1 MPAFKQLVSINF
13 QGNVILFGRRA
24 DGQDEDIYYNVLGQ
38 GTQDDQP
45 RLDWTG
51 FSRIEFTQQV
61 RQVGMSI
68 ITLAQDGSTLM
79 PSAAPFRVVTD
90 QKFISIVQQSLKGTL
105 YVNRFRLLKASS
117 GANQKTVSYTLAP
130 AWEVRFARSGKEDVP
145 ADAADVQDFVAPGGT
160 PFREPALELS
170 MIDGVADGAFD
181 VALLPMAGGTG
192 FAWQFVAAT
201 AATSELRF
209 YNFPA
214 TEDGLFAVAGKPIGA
229 DYEIL
234 PDARATIVLPGS
246 SAALPLAGAP
256 RLAVYVKHEKVVQ
269 PDGTSIGVKRAA
281 RAMLMTPVMNGQAK
295 ATAAIDAAIG
305 TAGTLARIDGAVMAA
320 AIVPAEFDLT
330 FAAGASLA
338 LAAGTASP
346 NPLALAGPFGFHFL
360 IRPDALADGVQVIGG
375 DGTAPPER
383 AAPYVRIVDGDRLE
397 IGFGTGSAAVA
408 CRTLHPAVPPGVW
421 TDVAIDYR
429 GAGDAPFSV
438 RINDAAVAVTACSAP
453 AEPCGTPVAAIG
465 APANGFAGALNLV
478 AISAAGTPILNLPCD
493 SVDYR
498 ATPPVTPNTAPSG
511 LVATVFGAVNTPSTS
526 PVNVDMSGTFH
537 IDADGLTYYAGLAS
551 FIAPASDACLIDG
564 ADGLLHYYFR
574 DAQGAF
580 AVAQFAADAA
590 RATFAAAW
598 STDWAATPA
607 ALAEPGNDGAVRY
620 FGWPAADW
628 ARVSARVLR
637 APDATQ
643 SGFLNFVAQRVGTYM
658 NGTAITIAPS
668 PVSPLLCDVT
678 AAAPDDV
685 GTESW
690 HGLPRSIDALARI
703 WNGAGSNSPD
713 AQDVIDG
720 RQPYFDY
727 AGTNPSVLCPTM
739 AADSGSYFQ
748 FVSVPQLPIG
758 LAAVTV
764 AAGTAAGLVDI
775 DIEIAPPANWPGSEP
790 VRQHWPN
797 VPAAPRSLAD
807 VFAGRA
813 TRYDYSEASTPG
825 TRAYGLELTTA
836 RSDDQLPFLTL
847 FVKDALTPFTIAI
860 ADGSSPQL
868 CTVSICGFTLQ
879 DVDRRQDRFAEIL
892 NGTSRSYPY
901 PDGYV
906 ATVAGAVFA
915 LQNGIAADLVNRT
928 LPPAEAGALAYAGL
942 IRVLFIGSTYD
953 ASGIAPLPRTAA
965 SPFQQARLRFNGA
978 ETPLTGSLLFST
990 VAPDRPTDGR
1000 VGRVADTSG
1009 FSDGKAPMVAPGVNG
1024 GWLPVAPSFSL
1035 ALNGS
1040 GKTNQVSF
1048 NIAKSFMPSEALA
1061 ISGDLTAECWLNPV
1075 PATGRP
1081 HARALSYN
1089 VVGTADDAGLPLA
1102 WMVGSLRGPALVL
1115 GASTSL
1121 TRGYN
1126 FAPPALTLQIYV
1138 KLPSSGAKGRLL
1150 TVTEVRGPSQYAVL
1164 SIDAYGKARFAFLD
1178 NAAAVTTAAP
1188 LPTGKWVCLTA
1199 SIAAAGAG
1207 QVTLAL
1213 YVDDGAPVVTTAATG
1228 FTGSLGQLTVGAVTN
1243 DSVAASVNGVAFW
1256 QRALAADEV
1265 RQSVLQGFPDNDP
1278 QLGIRWNLTEGAG
1291 TTIVN
1296 AAATGA
1302 EFDTSVINA
1311 PANPWDAAGAFDVAY
1326 AGRDGLVLASN
1337 RIVRGWTHVALASR
1351 QGRAIALA
1359 GDAHGTIADG
1369 APFNPGDSL
1378 GIEAWVAPGQV
1389 NNRQMIVEK
1398 PGSYALFVDTL
1409 GQLVFQV
1416 TLSMPASAYDRTPI
1430 PFVHEIKTPIPAGRT
1445 SYVAVNFTTGAVD
1458 QASGSS
1464 QYVQPRYC
1472 VMSAVFVNGTKAA
1485 EKNKLDYPN
1494 PITVENRSSA
1504 FFLGMSEDRT
1514 FDYEGLISHVRI
1526 WSRPLGQ
1533 DEIAGVYAFRGLPA
1547 NRDGLVAG
1555 WDFAETSG
1563 TVAADI
1569 TGQHDLSLT
1578 SNQLWRI
1585 WQDVAQASIHVDG
1598 SPSLP
1603 RRLQPGDVGGYGDL
1617 QFTIGGVVS
1626 GGALAEPFAGE
1637 IDDVRLFATLL
1648 TGQQIAASMNRPLT
1662 GREPALAGYWSVNV
1676 GSGGTLF
1683 DDTGR
1688 GNNGALQPPATPP
1701 VWRSSSAPIQNEA
1714 ELVVNAIGGRPG
1726 YQVAAIAD
1734 QPAVTEFAS
1743 AEIDA
1748 YGQLYSVM
1756 KRGYFCLT
1764 AAGTKQLDTDFK
1776 VGDLDTVYV
1785 GQVQTR
1791 PVIIGYIEGGP
1802 PLPSEN
1808 QTLAFWSGADGG
1820 PTAEYATASSVAYA
1834 ESNSVVRTFSGA
1846 QSSTFEGE
1854 FNLKGGL
1861 YQKSKTAVSV
1871 GVGAESETQL
1881 LETVIKVGLKTALSG
1896 DLGRTD
1902 EVEQSH
1908 SSDVRLTTSM
1918 TPAGQWEP
1926 ADAILN
1932 PQVGRRYIQNN
1943 TGLALVKS
1951 ATADLYM
1958 LALKG
1963 TQTPVSYV
1971 TVPNTTIPID
1981 TNLIDFQINPR
1992 YVKNGTLDG
2001 KVGLVND
2008 PAYPN
2013 ADNERGSYF
2022 KPLEAY
2028 NTKRR
2033 IERQEQQLAS
2043 YYAQFDVDR
2052 YRAINS
2058 LAALKERLSEAGA
2071 YDFGRGINQR
2081 SIYCNYVWS
2090 AVGGFHREEHSIAN
2104 SYSETYSGASSLR
2117 FQGGFEI
2124 IADIGTPFGGYYVE
2138 ADAMLGNAWTMTAT
2152 RAEAR
2157 SNGFELNCTVTPTE
2171 FLPAPII
2178 EQEADG
2184 QIVFKGYGANP
2195 APGKVDTY
2203 RFMTFLL
2210 APAPENFAALGQ
2222 VVDSNWLANSTSA
2235 SANAMREAL
2244 AAPSEPWRV
2253 FYRTTF
2259 VSRVPAAFQ
2268 PVKDET
2274 TAPTIDPPPN
2284 LASNDWLIRIIDDQ
2298 LGAPDPTPLAIG
2310 TAIDAVLG
2318 APGQPPGLLAGLIP
2332 WWSDFYAA
2340 AQVYG
2345 TADFRELAE
2354 LRQDLLQYMISKYE
2368 AEAYALGDYQPMSK
2382 GE

>member
-1 MPAFKQLVSINF
+1 MLAFKQLVSINF

-24 DGQDEDIYYNVLGQ
+24 DGQDSDIYYNVLGQ
-38 GTQDDQP
+38 GTQDNEP

-51 FSRIEFTQQV
+51 FSRLDFTRQV

-68 ITLAQDGSTLM
+68 ITLAQDGTTLAPST
-79 PSAAPFRVVTD
+79 APFRVVTD
-90 QKFISIVQQSLKGTL
+90 QKYISIVQQSLKGTL
-105 YVNRFRLLKASS
+105 YVNRFRLLKSGS
-117 GANQKTVSYTLAP
+117 GANQKITSYSLAP

-145 ADAADVQDFVAPGGT
+145 ADAADAQDFVGPGGA
-160 PFREPALELS
+160 PFLEPALELS
-170 MIDGVADGAFD
+170 MIDGVAGGAFD
-181 VALLPMAGGTG
+181 VALLPMSGGTG
-192 FAWQFVAAT
+192 FAWQFVVAT

-234 PDARATIVLPGS
+234 PDARATIVSAGGG
-246 SAALPLAGAP
+246 AALPLAGAP

-269 PDGTSIGVKRAA
+269 PDGSSIGVKRAA
-281 RAMLMTPVMNGQAK
+281 RAMLMAPVDTAQGR

-305 TAGTLARIDGAVMAA
+305 TGGTLARIDGAVTAA
-320 AIVPAEFDLT
+320 PIVPAVFDLT
-330 FAAGASLA
+330 FAAGAWLSLA
-338 LAAGTASP
+338 PGTASP
-346 NPLALAGPFGFHFL
+346 NPLALAGPFGFRFL
-360 IRPDALADGVQVIGG
+360 IRPDALADGAQVIGG
-375 DGTAPPER
+375 DGTAAPER

-397 IGFGTGSAAVA
+397 VGFGTGSAAVA
-408 CRTLHPAVPPGVW
+408 CRTLHPAVPPGIW
-421 TDVAIDYR
+421 TEVAIDYR
-429 GAGDAPFSV
+429 GAGDAPFTI
-438 RINDAAVAVTACSAP
+438 RINDSAVPLTACTAP

-465 APANGFAGALNLV
+465 AAANGFAGALNLV
-478 AISAAGTPILNLPCD
+478 AIEAAGVPILDLPCD
-493 SVDYR
+493 TVDYGVS
-498 ATPPVTPNTAPSG
+498 PPTTPNTAPSAV
-511 LVATVFGAVNTPSTS
+511 VATVFGAVNAPSTS

-537 IDADGLTYYAGLAS
+537 IDADGLTYYAGLAD

-564 ADGLLHYYFR
+564 ADGLLHYYFK
-574 DAQGAF
+574 DAQGRF
-580 AVAQFAADAA
+580 AVAQFATDAA
-590 RATFAAAW
+590 RATFASAW
-598 STDWAATPA
+598 TTDWAAAPA
-607 ALAEPGNDGAVRY
+607 ALAATERGGTRY
-620 FGWPAADW
+620 LGWEAQDW

-637 APDATQ
+637 APDASQ

-658 NGTAITIAPS
+658 TGTTITIAPS

-678 AAAPDDV
+678 ATAPDDV

-690 HGLPRSIDALARI
+690 HGLPRSIDALSRI

-713 AQDVIDG
+713 AQEVIDG

-727 AGTNPSVLCPTM
+727 AGTNAAVLCPTT
-739 AADSGSYFQ
+739 APDSGSYFQ
-748 FVSVPQLPIG
+748 FVSVPQLP
-758 LAAVTV
+758 LPLTAVTV
-764 AAGTAAGLVDI
+764 AAGSAAGFVDV
-775 DIEIAPPANWPGSEP
+775 DIEIAPPPNWSGADPI
-790 VRQHWPN
+790 RQHWPN

-813 TRYDYSEASTPG
+813 TRYDYGAATTPG

-836 RSDDQLPFLTL
+836 RSDDQVPHLTL
-847 FVKDALTPFTIAI
+847 FVRDTLSPFTITI
-860 ADGSSPQL
+860 ADGSTPQL
-868 CTVSICGFTLQ
+868 CTVTICGFTLP
-879 DVDRRQDRFAEIL
+879 DVDRRQDLFADVV
-892 NGTSRSYPY
+892 NGTSASYPY
-901 PDGYV
+901 PDNYV
-906 ATVAGAVFA
+906 ATVASAVFA
-915 LQNGIAADLVNRT
+915 LQNGLAADLVNRAV
-928 LPPAEAGALAYAGL
+928 PPADAGVLAYAGL
-942 IRVLFIGSTYD
+942 VRVLFIGSAYD
-953 ASGIAPLPRTAA
+953 APEIAPQPRTVAA
-965 SPFQQARLRFNGA
+965 PFQRARLSFNGTN
-978 ETPLTGSLLFST
+978 TPLTGSLLFSA
-990 VAPDRPTDGR
+990 VIPDRPTDGR
-1000 VGRVADTSG
+1000 VGRVADTSSY
-1009 FSDGKAPMVAPGVNG
+1009 SDGKASLVAPGVNG
-1024 GWLPVAPSFSL
+1024 GWMPVAPSFSL
-1035 ALNGS
+1035 GLNTS
-1040 GKTNQVSF
+1040 AKANQVSF
-1048 NIAKSFMPSEALA
+1048 NVAKPFMPSERLA
-1061 ISGDLTAECWLNPV
+1061 IAGDLTAECWLNPV

-1089 VVGTADDAGLPLA
+1089 VVGTADDPDLPLT
-1102 WMVGSLRGPALVL
+1102 WMLGSLRGPALVL
-1115 GASTSL
+1115 GSSTSL

-1126 FAPPALTLQIYV
+1126 FAPPALTLQVYV
-1138 KLPSSGAKGRLL
+1138 KLPASGAKGRLL
-1150 TVTEVRGPSQYAVL
+1150 TVSEVRGPAQYAVL
-1164 SIDAYGKARFAFLD
+1164 SIDQYGKARFSVLD
-1178 NAAAVTTAAP
+1178 NAGAVTTAAP
-1188 LPTGKWVCLTA
+1188 LPTGKWICLTA
-1199 SIAAAGAG
+1199 SVADAGPG
-1207 QVTLAL
+1207 QVALAL
-1213 YVDDGAPVVTTAATG
+1213 YQDDAAPVVATAPTSFA
-1228 FTGSLGQLTVGAVTN
+1228 GSLGQLTVGAVTN
-1243 DSVAASVNGVAFW
+1243 DAAPASLNGVAFW
-1256 QRALAADEV
+1256 QRALSAEEV
-1265 RQSVLQGFPDNDP
+1265 RDSVQQGFPDNDP

-1291 TTIVN
+1291 TLIAN
-1296 AAATGA
+1296 AAATGP
-1302 EFDTSVINA
+1302 EFDTSVVN
-1311 PANPWDAAGAFDVAY
+1311 PAANSWDAAGAFDVAY

-1359 GDAHGTIADG
+1359 GDAHGIITDG
-1369 APFNPGDSL
+1369 APFNPGESL
-1378 GIEAWVAPGQV
+1378 AIEAWVAPGRV

-1398 PGSYALFVDTL
+1398 PGSFALFVDTL
-1409 GQLVFQV
+1409 GQLVLQL

-1430 PFVHEIKTPIPAGRT
+1430 PFVHEIKTPIPAGQT

-1464 QYVQPRYC
+1464 QFVQPLYY
-1472 VMSAVFVNGTKAA
+1472 VLSAIYVNGVKAA

-1494 PITVENRSSA
+1494 PITVENRKSS

-1526 WSRPLGQ
+1526 WSRTLGQ

-1555 WDFAETSG
+1555 WNFAETSG
-1563 TVAADI
+1563 TVAADL
-1569 TGQHDLSLT
+1569 TGQHDLHLT

-1585 WQDVAQASIHVDG
+1585 WQDVAEASIHVDG

-1603 RRLQPGDVGGYGDL
+1603 RRLQPADLGGYGDV

-1637 IDDVRLFATLL
+1637 IDDVRLFSTLL

-1688 GNNGALQPPATPP
+1688 GNNGALQPPTAPP
-1701 VWRSSSAPIQNEA
+1701 VWRASSAPIQNEG
-1714 ELVVNAIGGRPG
+1714 ELVVNAIGGTAG
-1726 YQVAAIAD
+1726 YQVADIAD
-1734 QPAVTEFAS
+1734 QPAVAEFAS
-1743 AEIDA
+1743 AELDA

-1764 AAGTKQLDTDFK
+1764 TAGTNQLDTDFK
-1776 VGDLDTVYV
+1776 VGDLDTIYV

-1808 QTLAFWSGADGG
+1808 QTLAYWSGADGG
-1820 PTAEYATASSVAYA
+1820 PTAEYATATSVTYV

-1871 GVGAESETQL
+1871 GVGAESETQV
-1881 LETVIKVGLKTALSG
+1881 LETVIKGGLKTALSG
-1896 DLGRTD
+1896 DLGGTD

-1958 LALKG
+1958 LALTG
-1963 TQTPVSYV
+1963 TQTPVSYI
-1971 TVPNTTIPID
+1971 TVPNKTIPID

-2008 PAYPN
+2008 PSYPN
-2013 ADNERGSYF
+2013 ANDERGSYF

-2028 NTKRR
+2028 ATKRR

-2052 YRAINS
+2052 YRTINS
-2058 LAALKERLSEAGA
+2058 LASLKERLSEAGA
-2071 YDFGRGINQR
+2071 YDFARGVNQR

-2090 AVGGFHREEHSIAN
+2090 AVGGLHSEEHSIAN
-2104 SYSETYSGASSLR
+2104 SYSETYTGASSLR

-2157 SNGFELNCTVTPTE
+2157 SNGFELSCTVTPTE

-2184 QIVFKGYGANP
+2184 QITFKGYGPNP
-2195 APGKVDTY
+2195 APGKVDSY
-2203 RFMTFLL
+2203 RFMSFLL
-2210 APAPENFAALGQ
+2210 APAPENFAALSQ
-2222 VVDSNWLANSTSA
+2222 VVDSNWLVNSTSA

-2244 AAPSEPWRV
+2244 AAPSEPWRL

-2274 TAPTIDPPPN
+2274 TAPTVDPPPN
-2284 LASNDWLIRIIDDQ
+2284 LPSNDWLIRIIDAQ
-2298 LGAPDPTPLAIG
+2298 LGTANPTPLEIG

-2318 APGQPPGLLAGLIP
+2318 TPGQPPGLLAGLIP

-2345 TADFRELAE
+2345 TPDFRELAE
-2354 LRQDLLQYMISKYE
+2354 LREDLLQYMISKYE
-2368 AEAYALGDYQPMSK
+2368 AEAYALGQYYPTSR
-2382 GE
+2382 GG